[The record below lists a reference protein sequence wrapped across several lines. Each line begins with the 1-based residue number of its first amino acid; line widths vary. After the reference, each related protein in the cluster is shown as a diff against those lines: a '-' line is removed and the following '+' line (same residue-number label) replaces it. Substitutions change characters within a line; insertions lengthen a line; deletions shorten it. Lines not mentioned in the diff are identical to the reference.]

1 MSIVGKAFGE
11 QSLFVFLMLI
21 YKAIHLGGS
30 CCPLISCV
38 IHSLT
43 ACMKQH
49 PLILEALM
57 YLYLA
62 VLRFLFKRGQF
73 SVAVDNK
80 VWEMQI
86 LFTLGHFFQWLWEP
100 KETVGVGVR
109 CKCTTQPESTV
120 SIYVFPP
127 AAGGFV
133 IDKLIIENVIS
144 CMF

>member
-1 MSIVGKAFGE
+1 
-11 QSLFVFLMLI
+11 
-21 YKAIHLGGS
+21 
-30 CCPLISCV
+30 
-38 IHSLT
+38 
-43 ACMKQH
+43 MKQH

-62 VLRFLFKRGQF
+62 VLRFLFKGGQL
-73 SVAVDNK
+73 SVVVHDEA
-80 VWEMQI
+80 WEMQI

-109 CKCTTQPESTV
+109 CELTTQPESTV

-127 AAGGFV
+127 VAGALV